1 MTYIGTN
8 NTDGGVGMESEELRY
23 WLWWNRV
30 PGVGPTRFYK
40 LLEAFGSMK
49 DAWLAVE
56 TQLAPIIGAKALT
69 GYKQARADW
78 DPDLELKKVDH
89 FGFRIYCLPDPE
101 YPPNLKRI
109 PDPPPVLYGWGNFD
123 YGDDIAVAIIGT
135 RNPTPSGAFTAK
147 DLAMQLSCQGL
158 TIVSG
163 MARGIDS
170 QAHLGALEMNGRT
183 IAVLGSGLDMPYPR
197 ENEPL
202 MERIARQGV
211 VFSEF
216 PLGTEPYAKN
226 FPARNRIISGL
237 SLGVVVVEA
246 AQDSGS
252 LITAGFASEQGREV
266 FAVPGNIENDRSKG
280 PHKLIRQGAKL
291 VENYQDILAELAIPQ
306 LSKAEIQ
313 AADDQGLNELE
324 YKIITV
330 MKREPLHI
338 DQILRRA
345 ALAPA
350 QVSSTLTQLE
360 LRGLVKRYPGQLYLR
375 VK

>member
-1 MTYIGTN
+1 
-8 NTDGGVGMESEELRY
+8 MESEELKY

-40 LLEAFGSMK
+40 LLEIFGCMK
-49 DAWLAVE
+49 NAWLAEESRLEPV
-56 TQLAPIIGAKALT
+56 IGAKALA
-69 GYKQARADW
+69 GYKEIRSNW
-78 DPDLELKKVDH
+78 DPDLELKKAEH
-89 FGFRIYCLPDPE
+89 FGFRIFCFTDAD
-101 YPPNLKRI
+101 YPSNLKRI
-109 PDPPPVLYGWGNFD
+109 SDPPPVLYGWGNFD
-123 YGDDIAVAIIGT
+123 YGDDIAVAIVGT
-135 RNPTPSGAFTAK
+135 RNPTPLGAFTAK
-147 DLAMQLSCQGL
+147 DLAAQLCYQGL

-170 QAHLGALEMNGRT
+170 EAHRGALEANGRT
-183 IAVLGSGLDMPYPR
+183 IAVLGSGLDRPYPQ

-202 MERIARQGV
+202 MEKIAKQGMV
-211 VFSEF
+211 LSEF

-246 AQDSGS
+246 TQDSGS
-252 LITAGFASEQGREV
+252 LITAGFALEQGREV

-291 VENYQDILAELAIPQ
+291 VENYRDILSELAIPQ
-306 LSKAEIQ
+306 LSQGEIQ
-313 AADDQGLNELE
+313 AADTAGLSELE
-324 YKIITV
+324 RKVIAV

-338 DQILRRA
+338 DQILRLA

-350 QVSSTLTQLE
+350 QVSATLLQLE

>member
-1 MTYIGTN
+1 
-8 NTDGGVGMESEELRY
+8 MESEELKH
-23 WLWWNRV
+23 WLWWNRI
-30 PGVGPTRFYK
+30 PGIGPTRFYK
-40 LLEAFGSMK
+40 LLDEFGNMR
-49 DAWLAVE
+49 DAWLAGE
-56 TQLAPIIGAKALT
+56 SKLEPIIGAKALM
-69 GYKQARADW
+69 GYKTTRAEW
-78 DPDLELKKVDH
+78 DPDLELKKADH
-89 FGFRIYCLPDPE
+89 FGFRIYCFPDSD
-101 YPPNLKRI
+101 YPANLKKI
-109 PDPPPVLYGWGNFD
+109 SDPPPVLYGWGNFED
-123 YGDDIAVAIIGT
+123 GDDIAVAIVGT
-135 RNPTPSGAFTAK
+135 RNPTPMGAFTAK
-147 DLAMQLSCQGL
+147 DLASQLSYQGL

-170 QAHLGALEMNGRT
+170 EAHRGALEASGRT
-183 IAVLGSGLDMPYPR
+183 IAVLGSGLDMPYPI

-202 MERIARQGV
+202 MEKISRKGIV
-211 VFSEF
+211 ISEF

-252 LITAGFASEQGREV
+252 LITAGFALDQGRDV

-291 VENYQDILAELAIPQ
+291 VENYQDILSELAIPQ
-306 LSKAEIQ
+306 LTRAEIQ
-313 AADDQGLNELE
+313 AADKQGLNELE
-324 YKIITV
+324 QKIIAV
-330 MKREPLHI
+330 MSREPLHI
-338 DQILRRA
+338 DQILRLA

-350 QVSSTLTQLE
+350 QVSSTLIHLE

>member
-1 MTYIGTN
+1 MQ
-8 NTDGGVGMESEELRY
+8 SEELKY
-23 WLWWNRV
+23 WLWWNRT
-30 PGVGPTRFYK
+30 PGIGPNRFFK
-40 LLEAFGSMK
+40 LLEEFGSMK
-49 DAWLAVE
+49 DAWLAGE
-56 TQLAPIIGAKALT
+56 DKLEPLIGVKALA
-69 GYKQARADW
+69 GYKTTRKEW
-78 DPDLELKKVDH
+78 DPDLELKKVQH
-89 FGFRIYCLPDPE
+89 LGFRIFCFNDSD
-101 YPPNLKRI
+101 YPINLKQI
-109 PDPPPVLYGWGNFD
+109 SDPPPVLYGWGNFE
-123 YGDDIAVAIIGT
+123 YGDDIAVAIVGT
-135 RNPTPSGAFTAK
+135 RNPTPMGAYTAK
-147 DLAMQLSCQGL
+147 DLASQLTFQGL
-158 TIVSG
+158 TIISG

-170 QAHLGALEMNGRT
+170 EAHRGAIEAKGRT
-183 IAVLGSGLDMPYPR
+183 VAVLGSGLDMPYPI

-202 MERIARQGV
+202 MEKIAHQGAV
-211 VFSEF
+211 ISEF

-252 LITAGFASEQGREV
+252 LITAGFALEQGRDV

-291 VENYQDILAELAIPQ
+291 VESYQDILSELAIPQ
-306 LSKAEIQ
+306 LSKSEIQ
-313 AADDQGLNELE
+313 AADNLILNELE
-324 YKIITV
+324 RKIMGV
-330 MKREPLHI
+330 MSREPLHI
-338 DQILRRA
+338 DHILRQA

>member
-1 MTYIGTN
+1 MPPNELYEN
-8 NTDGGVGMESEELRY
+8 GGVGMQSEELKY
-23 WLWWNRV
+23 WLCWNRA
-30 PGVGPTRFYK
+30 PGIGPNRFFK
-40 LLEAFGSMK
+40 LLDKFGSMK
-49 DAWLAVE
+49 DAWLARE
-56 TQLAPIIGAKALT
+56 SELRPLIGAKALA
-69 GYKQARADW
+69 GYKTTLTEW
-78 DPDLELKKVDH
+78 DPDLELKKVAH
-89 FGFRIYCLPDPE
+89 LGFRIYCFNDPD
-101 YPPNLKRI
+101 YPANLKQI
-109 PDPPPVLYGWGNFD
+109 SDPPPVLYAWGSFE
-123 YGDDIAVAIIGT
+123 YGDDIAVAIVGT
-135 RNPTPSGAFTAK
+135 RNPTPIGAVTSK
-147 DLAMQLSCQGL
+147 DLALQLSFQGL
-158 TIVSG
+158 TIISG

-170 QAHLGALEMNGRT
+170 EAHRGAIEAKGRT
-183 IAVLGSGLDMPYPR
+183 VAVLGSGLDMPYPI

-202 MERIARQGV
+202 MEKIASRGV
-211 VFSEF
+211 VISEF

-252 LITAGFASEQGREV
+252 LITAGFALEQGRDV

-291 VENYQDILAELAIPQ
+291 VENYQDILAELNIPQ
-306 LSKAEIQ
+306 LTTTEIQ
-313 AADDQGLNELE
+313 AIDNAVLNELE
-324 YKIITV
+324 QKV
-330 MKREPLHI
+330 MEVMSREPQHI
-338 DQILRRA
+338 DHILRLA